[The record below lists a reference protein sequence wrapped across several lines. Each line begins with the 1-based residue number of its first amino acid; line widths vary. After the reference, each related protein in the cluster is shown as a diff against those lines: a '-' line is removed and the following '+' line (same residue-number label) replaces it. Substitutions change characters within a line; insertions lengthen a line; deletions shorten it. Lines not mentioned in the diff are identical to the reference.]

1 MGHHI
6 LRKAIRQMKKPDGRK
21 ESSQGSSDVRPTG
34 ASWPCKPSSQQGNRM
49 KFSQIK
55 ELEEIV
61 IVPTGS
67 FALDLDADLSSF
79 FLFAKA

>member
-1 MGHHI
+1 
-6 LRKAIRQMKKPDGRK
+6 MKEG
-21 ESSQGSSDVRPTG
+21 G
-34 ASWPCKPSSQQGNRM
+34 QGNRM

-67 FALDLDADLSSF
+67 FALDLDADISSF